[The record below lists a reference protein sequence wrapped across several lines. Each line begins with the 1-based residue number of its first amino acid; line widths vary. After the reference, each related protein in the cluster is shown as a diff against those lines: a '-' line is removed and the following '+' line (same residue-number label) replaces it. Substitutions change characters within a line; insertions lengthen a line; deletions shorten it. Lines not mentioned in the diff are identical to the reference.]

1 MAIALPL
8 NVWGV
13 RHIIPLNV
21 EVTLFHMGKS
31 KFKLNAVFRNTM
43 FGPEGRPQHCCA
55 WLGVAS
61 SFPECASPIVPEE
74 VIHQLAISVGE
85 RGYN

>member
-1 MAIALPL
+1 
-8 NVWGV
+8 
-13 RHIIPLNV
+13 
-21 EVTLFHMGKS
+21 
-31 KFKLNAVFRNTM
+31 M

-74 VIHQLAISVGE
+74 VIHPFFFFWLWARE
-85 RGYN
+85 YKC

>member
-1 MAIALPL
+1 
-8 NVWGV
+8 
-13 RHIIPLNV
+13 
-21 EVTLFHMGKS
+21 
-31 KFKLNAVFRNTM
+31 M

-74 VIHQLAISVGE
+74 VKSFSPPALNVSFMFIFLITLKPEIVDRVYCAYIYQS
-85 RGYN
+85 